1 MTIRQALTEYEKALA
16 AVPKNRLNRTGKTR
30 EAQHRLVQAAAD
42 VLRAE
47 LSHPIPERRAA

>member
-30 EAQHRLVQAAAD
+30 EAQARLKKAMNAWLQAEIDA
-42 VLRAE
+42 R
-47 LSHPIPERRAA
+47 